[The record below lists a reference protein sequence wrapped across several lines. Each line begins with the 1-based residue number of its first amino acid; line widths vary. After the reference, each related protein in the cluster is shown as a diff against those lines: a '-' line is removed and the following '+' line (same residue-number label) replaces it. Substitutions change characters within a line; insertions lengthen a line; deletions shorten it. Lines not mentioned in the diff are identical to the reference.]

1 MNLKVELK
9 IKLAYL
15 QVKIKREITFLV
27 HVTSGRK
34 TESKGRGRGLQISL

>member
-9 IKLAYL
+9 NKLGYL
-15 QVKIKREITFLV
+15 KVKIKREIIFLV

-34 TESKGRGRGLQISL
+34 TDSKGRGSGLEISL